1 MQHQPESFKEEL
13 VNKDTLHYDVK
24 YAASGA
30 KSSSSSISADEESLI
45 GTNRQGT
52 HTEEE
57 QKKLTTT
64 QVIKLYWTYLRP
76 TVLMLIINVGIPLA
90 LYYILKIWL
99 SPLVALIISGIPPL
113 LHVLYVFWKKRRI
126 DVLGCIFVAGFII
139 SAVLSAISGDAR
151 LTLLRDST
159 VTAVVSVLFLLTL
172 IPIRTKWFTV
182 RPIVFLFTQQ
192 LMIEQPP
199 VEWKDKEGNDKSM
212 KRSEWIWHN
221 SAFYRKF
228 CYIICG
234 AWGVLLMAEFVA
246 KVIMIKSSLTLDQIV
261 LYSNIMIIA
270 VVVGMTTAT
279 LIFSSY
285 LGKRMTKDSEAWA
298 KDNTLDGK
306 VPK

>member
-1 MQHQPESFKEEL
+1 MQHHSTSGNSKEEL
-13 VNKDTLHYDVK
+13 NGSNAFNHNT
-24 YAASGA
+24 
-30 KSSSSSISADEESLI
+30 SSSKLPSSTISADDESLI
-45 GTNRQGT
+45 ENSRGET
-52 HTEEE
+52 HKEE
-57 QKKLTTT
+57 KKLTKS
-64 QVIKLYWTYLRP
+64 QVFKLYWTYLRP

-99 SPLVALIISGIPPL
+99 TPLVALIISGIPPL
-113 LHVLYVFWKKRRI
+113 LHVFYVFWKKRRI

-172 IPIRTKWFTV
+172 IPISTKWFTV

-199 VEWKDKEGNDKSM
+199 VEWKDQEGNDKSM
-212 KRSEWIWHN
+212 QRSEWIWHN

-228 CYIICG
+228 CYVICG

-246 KVIMIKSSLTLDQIV
+246 KVIMIKSTLTIDQIV
-261 LYSNIMIIA
+261 LYSNIMVIVI
-270 VVVGMTTAT
+270 VVCMTTAT
-279 LIFSSY
+279 VIFSSY
-285 LGKRMTKDSEAWA
+285 LGKRIMKDGEVWA
-298 KDNTLDGK
+298 RENTFDGK
-306 VPK
+306 VPI

>member
-1 MQHQPESFKEEL
+1 M
-13 VNKDTLHYDVK
+13 
-24 YAASGA
+24 
-30 KSSSSSISADEESLI
+30 
-45 GTNRQGT
+45 
-52 HTEEE
+52 
-57 QKKLTTT
+57 
-64 QVIKLYWTYLRP
+64 
-76 TVLMLIINVGIPLA
+76 
-90 LYYILKIWL
+90 
-99 SPLVALIISGIPPL
+99 
-113 LHVLYVFWKKRRI
+113 
-126 DVLGCIFVAGFII
+126 
-139 SAVLSAISGDAR
+139 
-151 LTLLRDST
+151 TLLRDST

>member
-24 YAASGA
+24 YAASGV

-139 SAVLSAISGDAR
+139 SAVLSAISG
-151 LTLLRDST
+151 
-159 VTAVVSVLFLLTL
+159 
-172 IPIRTKWFTV
+172 
-182 RPIVFLFTQQ
+182 
-192 LMIEQPP
+192 
-199 VEWKDKEGNDKSM
+199 
-212 KRSEWIWHN
+212 
-221 SAFYRKF
+221 
-228 CYIICG
+228 
-234 AWGVLLMAEFVA
+234 
-246 KVIMIKSSLTLDQIV
+246 
-261 LYSNIMIIA
+261 
-270 VVVGMTTAT
+270 
-279 LIFSSY
+279 
-285 LGKRMTKDSEAWA
+285 
-298 KDNTLDGK
+298 
-306 VPK
+306 